1 MCNPSKEGSYAR
13 FFARIYNPVMKGME
27 KSVLGPRRK
36 LLLEELEGE
45 ILEIGAGTGINFQ
58 YYNSNAQVLACEPS
72 ASMLK
77 RAETQLEELGKT
89 NIKLIHAGL
98 GDDVL
103 VDYLPEGGYD
113 YIVCTLVLCTVPDL
127 DAALKELHSWLKP
140 TGQLIVLEHIRAKG
154 ALGKALQWT
163 VGPLWCQ
170 LAEGCHLSRQ
180 TDQKLGEHNFEVI
193 EEDYFSKSIPFYQ
206 ARLKLAE

>member
-1 MCNPSKEGSYAR
+1 MCNSSKEHAYAR

-36 LLLEELEGE
+36 NLLEQLEGN

-77 RAETQLEELGKT
+77 HAETKLEELGKR
-89 NIKLIHAGL
+89 NIELIHAGL
-98 GDDVL
+98 GDNMLADC
-103 VDYLPEGGYD
+103 LPEGGYD

-127 DAALKELHSWLKP
+127 DLALKELKRWLKP
-140 TGQLIVLEHIRAKG
+140 SGQLIVLEHIRAKG

-163 VGPLWCQ
+163 FGPLWCQ
-170 LAEGCHLSRQ
+170 LAEGCQLSRQ
-180 TDQKLGEHNFEVI
+180 TDQKLVEHGFEVL
-193 EEDYFSKSIPFYQ
+193 EENYFSKAVPFYQ
-206 ARLKLAE
+206 ARLELPK